1 MPPAGAPAPRFPY
14 EDPSLPVDQRVDDLL
29 PRLDR
34 ADRIGLLFHPH
45 GGICDPAVPYEE
57 GRLPLAQQI
66 RELRIS
72 HFALQG
78 TAADARQ
85 MAAWHNHLQDL
96 AAEHPL
102 RIPITLSSDPRHS
115 SEQNLLTSEG
125 GGAFSTWPDHPGMAA
140 LGDASVTE
148 RYADIVRREYRA
160 VGIRVGLHPQID
172 LATEPRWGR
181 IVGGFSES
189 ADLTSRMATAYIR
202 GLQGAAL
209 GPGSVAAMTK
219 HFPGGGPQKDGLDP
233 HFPDGREQIY
243 PGGMRDL
250 HLEPFRAAIAAGTA
264 QIMPYYGMPVGTDWE
279 EVAFGF
285 NRQVLTDLLRGELGF
300 TGVVCTDWTILT
312 DISPDFPAKAWGLE
326 HLSAPERALASLRA
340 GADQFGGENC
350 THLIAELL
358 ETGQL
363 TEQELEGSL
372 RRILEQKFRLGLF
385 DENRWVDPEQA
396 GQVVGA
402 REHAEAGHDAQ
413 RRSLV
418 LLTNREAPSA
428 GGTSASTG
436 SGADV
441 PSPRSAVPSGT
452 PLLPLRP
459 GLRVYA
465 EGIDARV
472 LAERARVV
480 TDPAEADVIVVR
492 TASADHADPAKGWMG
507 SLHQGSLEYD
517 DAFIDHLQHL
527 TATAPTVIDVH
538 LRRPGV
544 LTPLMGAAALIGSF
558 GTEDRPFLDVL
569 FGEASPQGSLPFDLP
584 RSQAAVE
591 ASRSDVPHDTADPLF
606 RFGHGLRY

>member
-14 EDPSLPVDQRVDDLL
+14 EDPSLPVDQRMDDLL

-85 MAAWHNHLQDL
+85 MAAWHNHLQGL

-125 GGAFSTWPDHPGMAA
+125 GGAFSTCPDHPGMAA

-189 ADLTSRMATAYIR
+189 ADLTSRMSTAYIR

-243 PGGMRDL
+243 PGGMREL

-264 QIMPYYGMPVGTDWE
+264 QIMPYYGMPVKDAQPFQGH
-279 EVAFGF
+279 
-285 NRQVLTDLLRGELGF
+285 RG
-300 TGVVCTDWTILT
+300 D
-312 DISPDFPAKAWGLE
+312 
-326 HLSAPERALASLRA
+326 RA
-340 GADQFGGENC
+340 GGRLEEGPQALDAHVVQPQFGKGVEV
-350 THLIAELL
+350 LL
-358 ETGQL
+358 EG
-363 TEQELEGSL
+363 G
-372 RRILEQKFRLGLF
+372 GLPVLPRVPPAVAR
-385 DENRWVDPEQA
+385 D
-396 GQVVGA
+396 VVGS
-402 REHAEAGHDAQ
+402 EPG
-413 RRSLV
+413 
-418 LLTNREAPSA
+418 SA
-428 GGTSASTG
+428 
-436 SGADV
+436 
-441 PSPRSAVPSGT
+441 
-452 PLLPLRP
+452 
-459 GLRVYA
+459 
-465 EGIDARV
+465 
-472 LAERARVV
+472 
-480 TDPAEADVIVVR
+480 
-492 TASADHADPAKGWMG
+492 
-507 SLHQGSLEYD
+507 
-517 DAFIDHLQHL
+517 
-527 TATAPTVIDVH
+527 
-538 LRRPGV
+538 
-544 LTPLMGAAALIGSF
+544 
-558 GTEDRPFLDVL
+558 
-569 FGEASPQGSLPFDLP
+569 
-584 RSQAAVE
+584 
-591 ASRSDVPHDTADPLF
+591 
-606 RFGHGLRY
+606 

>member
-1 MPPAGAPAPRFPY
+1 MPLLRDAAPRFPY
-14 EDPSLPVDQRVDDLL
+14 EDPALPVDQRVEDLL

-45 GGICDPAVPYEE
+45 GGICDPALPYEE

-66 RELRIS
+66 RELRIN

-78 TAADARQ
+78 TAADARE
-85 MAAWHNHLQDL
+85 MAAWHNHLQEL
-96 AAEHPL
+96 ACEHPL

-115 SEQNLLTSEG
+115 NEQNLLTSEG
-125 GGAFSTWPDHPGMAA
+125 GGAFSTWPDHPGLAA
-140 LGDASVTE
+140 LGEESVTE
-148 RYADIVRREYRA
+148 QYADIVRREYRA

-181 IVGGFSES
+181 IAGGFSES
-189 ADLTSRMATAYIR
+189 AELTSQMATAYIR
-202 GLQGAAL
+202 GLQGPEL
-209 GPGSVAAMTK
+209 GTDSVAAMTK

-233 HFPDGREQIY
+233 HFPDGREQVY

-326 HLSAPERALASLRA
+326 HLSATERALASLRA

-358 ETGQL
+358 GTGQL

-372 RRILEQKFRLGLF
+372 ARILEQKFRLGLF
-385 DENRWVDPEQA
+385 DDNRWVDPGQA
-396 GQVVGA
+396 ARVVGA
-402 REHAEAGHDAQ
+402 REHIEAGQDAQ

-418 LLTNREAPSA
+418 LLTNRAA
-428 GGTSASTG
+428 T
-436 SGADV
+436 
-441 PSPRSAVPSGT
+441 
-452 PLLPLRP
+452 LLPLRP
-459 GLRVYA
+459 GIRVYA
-465 EGIDARV
+465 EGIDPRD
-472 LAERARVV
+472 LAVRAEVV
-480 TDPAEADVIVVR
+480 TDPVDADVIVVR
-492 TASADHADPAKGWMG
+492 TASADHADPDKGWMG

-517 DAFIDHLQHL
+517 DAFIEHLQHL
-527 TATAPTVIDVH
+527 IATAPTVIDVH

-569 FGEASPQGSLPFDLP
+569 FGDATPQGSLPFELP